1 MEAKILDIQR
11 LSTEDGP
18 GIRTTVFFKGCNL
31 ACKWC
36 HNPESISSR
45 FERYW
50 AEEKCI
56 FCKTCLEAC
65 AAGALSFSENGL
77 IFDLE
82 KCLNCG
88 RCGEACP
95 TLAIETKGRL
105 ITETELY
112 RELLKD
118 KAYFGANGGVTL
130 SGGEPM
136 LQSDFLLLL
145 LKLLKASGVHTA
157 LDTAGLYGEERLAPV
172 LPYLD
177 LVLFDLKFIDAAE
190 HKKWAAADNA
200 QILKNAR
207 MLGALDY
214 PKVWVRTPLIPGA
227 TATPENIAAIG
238 AFIKESM
245 PNLERWELPAF
256 NNLSRRKYTL
266 LGREWEFKSTEL
278 MKRKELD
285 ALAGV
290 AKAYFPAAVWTGRA
304 TD

>member
-1 MEAKILDIQR
+1 
-11 LSTEDGP
+11 
-18 GIRTTVFFKGCNL
+18 
-31 ACKWC
+31 
-36 HNPESISSR
+36 
-45 FERYW
+45 
-50 AEEKCI
+50 
-56 FCKTCLEAC
+56 
-65 AAGALSFSENGL
+65 
-77 IFDLE
+77 
-82 KCLNCG
+82 
-88 RCGEACP
+88 
-95 TLAIETKGRL
+95 
-105 ITETELY
+105 
-112 RELLKD
+112 
-118 KAYFGANGGVTL
+118 
-130 SGGEPM
+130 EPM

-304 TD
+304 AD